1 MSEEE
6 LQKLIYKTIKDWVD
20 EEAEL
25 NDHSNGTKESNFE
38 NICKQLSRWAS
49 EIKDDY
55 KKYVDRPMEQ
65 GGGVMKTYEITV
77 VCTTKREIVVKANS
91 KKRG

>member
-25 NDHSNGTKESNFE
+25 NDHNEGTREDNFE
-38 NICKQLSRWAS
+38 
-49 EIKDDY
+49 E
-55 KKYVDRPMEQ
+55 
-65 GGGVMKTYEITV
+65 
-77 VCTTKREIVVKANS
+77 VK
-91 KKRG
+91 